1 MWLALILKPA
11 GMAEPL
17 QTLSGQMVN
26 QFHGWFFGSCF
37 RFRCSVFILADSGS
51 LMADPVV
58 AESLMGAVAVG
69 RVEGVFA
76 GAQPGVRVFLHL
88 EGQRGEASVFM
99 GTVAEGL
106 VS

>member
-1 MWLALILKPA
+1 MGI
-11 GMAEPL
+11 AETRRNHRVKAIQL
-17 QTLSGQMVN
+17 GDIYSDT
-26 QFHGWFFGSCF
+26 
-37 RFRCSVFILADSGS
+37 A
-51 LMADPVV
+51 
-58 AESLMGAVAVG
+58 AVAVG
-69 RVEGVFA
+69 RVVGVFA